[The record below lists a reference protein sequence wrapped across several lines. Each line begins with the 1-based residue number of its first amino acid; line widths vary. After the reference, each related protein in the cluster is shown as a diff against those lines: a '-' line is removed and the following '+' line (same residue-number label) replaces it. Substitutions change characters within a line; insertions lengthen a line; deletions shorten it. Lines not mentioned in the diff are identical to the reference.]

1 MLEGVIRVFLAQS
14 LFPLT
19 GIITASFL
27 TRQLGAANYGLFTL
41 SATLIAW
48 IEFSIISLFGRA
60 TIKFVSEAEDWRPL
74 GTTVIRLQLLIS
86 GGVMLLL
93 WLLATPIAA
102 LLGEPV
108 VATYLRVFALD
119 IPLFTLA
126 HSHRNILVGMG
137 SYVKRAR
144 ISAGRWIT
152 RLLLIVLLVEL
163 GLSVEGAILGSIG
176 ASLVELIIARFYVRP
191 SLSGP
196 SMVGIRSLWAYS
208 VPLFL
213 SALSLRLIR
222 LDLFVLKIL
231 GATAAQVGIYGAA
244 QNVSLVVGIFG
255 LSISPLLLSTLTRVL
270 REDNFQ
276 MARAFASNA
285 MRSVIA
291 LLPFVGMVAGA
302 ADEIVSFIFGT
313 KFASAAPLLTVLL
326 FAALAIIMIRV
337 TATILI
343 AAGKPRW
350 TLALTGPL
358 LPVAI
363 VGHLILIPKFGA
375 LGAAGVTASV
385 ACLGAVAS
393 VLAVR
398 HVWQILPPITTLL
411 RSVLLSGLAF
421 SLSVLWPTAGF
432 LVLLKMPIIGIVI
445 LSGYLLLGE
454 FSRQEIDLLRSLF
467 HTNGR
472 RNQP

>member
-1 MLEGVIRVFLAQS
+1 MLEGTIRVFLAES

-27 TRQLGAANYGLFTL
+27 ARQLGAANYGLFTL

-48 IEFSIISLFGRA
+48 IEFSITSLFGRA
-60 TIKFVSEAEDWRPL
+60 TIKFVSEAEDWRPVAA
-74 GTTVIRLQLLIS
+74 TVIRHYLVIS
-86 GGVMLLL
+86 CSITVLL
-93 WLLATPIAA
+93 WILATPIGA
-102 LLGEPV
+102 LLGEPDLT
-108 VATYLRVFALD
+108 TYLRLFALD

-126 HSHRNILVGMG
+126 KSHRNILVGMG
-137 SYVKRAR
+137 GYVQRAR

-176 ASLVELIIARFYVRP
+176 ASLVELTIARIYVRP

-196 SMVGIRSLWAYS
+196 STLTIRSLWGYS
-208 VPLFL
+208 APLFL
-213 SALSLRLIR
+213 SALSLRLFR
-222 LDLFVLKIL
+222 LDLFALKIL

-244 QNVSLVVGIFG
+244 QNISLVVGIFG

-270 REDNFQ
+270 REDKFET
-276 MARAFASNA
+276 ACGFASNA
-285 MRSVIA
+285 MRSVVA

-302 ADEIVSFIFGT
+302 ADEIVSLIFGT

-326 FAALAIIMIRV
+326 FAGLATMMIGV
-337 TATILI
+337 TDTILI

-358 LPVAI
+358 LPAAI
-363 VGHLILIPKFGA
+363 VGHFIMIPRFGA

-385 ACLGAVAS
+385 ACFGAIAG

-398 HVWQILPPITTLL
+398 HVWQILPPITTSL

-421 SLSVLWPTAGF
+421 SLAVVWPTAGF
-432 LVLLKMPIIGIVI
+432 LVLLKLPIIGIFI

-454 FSRQEIDLLRSLF
+454 FRTQEIDLLRSLF
-467 HTNGR
+467 HTND
-472 RNQP
+472 